1 MAIIFVKS
9 ANYCCCVPVVTRIHE
24 CLTMVYGHVL
34 KLKETGVLIVFM
46 LPIQE
51 DLDGAP
57 CSEKHPNIEVN
68 GWKDQSTISM

>member
-1 MAIIFVKS
+1 
-9 ANYCCCVPVVTRIHE
+9 
-24 CLTMVYGHVL
+24 MVYGHVL